1 MFVNLIVTILSNVAP
16 VMPYSIMGAAI
27 ATALGLA
34 FTNLSAMGPVYWKLY
49 ILTLPVPT
57 IPRRWLQRRGGP

>member
-1 MFVNLIVTILSNVAP
+1 M
-16 VMPYSIMGAAI
+16 

-57 IPRRWLQRRGGP
+57 IPRRWLQCRGGP